1 MIVLQEKLESE
12 VLVNWAVYKPIAQ
25 IGWLHAEQR
34 DLITEDQVF
43 PSSGPRSVIPTAIF
57 SIEEYLWEQVQW

>member
-1 MIVLQEKLESE
+1 MIVMQEKLEPAVS
-12 VLVNWAVYKPIAQ
+12 LSWAVYKPPAQ

-43 PSSGPRSVIPTAIF
+43 PSSGPVSVIPTAIF
-57 SIEEYLWEQVQW
+57 TVAEYEWSEVQW